1 MNPEVEDYMQRS
13 DRWPSE
19 MRALH
24 PILAGA
30 GLADGIKWAKP
41 CYTHEGRNIAIVQ
54 EMKDFLA
61 LMFFKGVLLDD
72 PDGLLRSQGPNSR
85 SARRLEFGSPE
96 AVEAAAP
103 AIRALVAR
111 AIAVEE
117 AGLEVPPAPEQELA
131 PELQQR
137 LESDAELASAFA
149 ALTPGR
155 RREYNLHIAGAKK
168 SETRASRVDRC
179 VPDILA
185 GKGMR
190 DR

>member
-1 MNPEVEDYMQRS
+1 MTSEVEHYIEDS

-24 PILAGA
+24 PILTGA
-30 GLADGIKWAKP
+30 GLSEEIKWAKP
-41 CYTHEGRNIAIVQ
+41 CYTHDGRNIAIMQ

-61 LMFFKGVLLDD
+61 LMFFKGALLDD
-72 PDGLLRSQGPNSR
+72 PSGLLRSQGPNSR
-85 SARRLEFGSPE
+85 SARRLEFTSTD

-103 AIRALVAR
+103 AIRALVAQ
-111 AIAVEE
+111 AVAAEE
-117 AGLEVPPAPEQELA
+117 AGLDAGPTPEDEPA
-131 PELQQR
+131 PELQER
-137 LESDAELASAFA
+137 LDSDAALAAAFA

-155 RREYNLHIAGAKK
+155 RREYNLHISGAKR
-168 SETRASRVDRC
+168 SETRASRVEKCIPR
-179 VPDILA
+179 ILA